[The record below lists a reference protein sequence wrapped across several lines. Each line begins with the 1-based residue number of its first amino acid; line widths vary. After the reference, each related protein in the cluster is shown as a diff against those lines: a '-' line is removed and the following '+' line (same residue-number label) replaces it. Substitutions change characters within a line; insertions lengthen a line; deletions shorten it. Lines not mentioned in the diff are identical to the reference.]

1 MNHLKKNVHALLNGV
16 FSALNRRLNEK
27 QSFGFMFVL
36 AAICNGLII
45 IAYGEFFK
53 NLEHLA
59 RSLLKTHPL
68 LLLTLAPLLFL
79 SAWYINTIKFPYS
92 GGSGIP
98 QILAATEIPPETTTG
113 SIFLRGVL
121 SIRSAIAKIVG
132 SLFVVLAGGAIGRE
146 GPSLHVSASIF
157 FLFHRALNK
166 IHKTLEYRT
175 WIITGAAAGLAAAF
189 NTPLGGIVYAV
200 EELGS
205 QYFTRVKNNLLLA
218 VIVSGI
224 ASQAI
229 LGSYLF
235 IGSPLTNAYD
245 IKLLLLVVLLAIL
258 CGLAGAIFGHAIY
271 YATILRKKIT
281 SRKTQILSVLVISF
295 VIYAI
300 AYQDSF
306 ALGGGKEYISS
317 LLFTDIHHSPV
328 TIPLRILNTFF
339 VYVTGVAGGIFAP
352 SLALGAGIGYQI
364 GHLLEVFMNFSNSNL
379 FILCGM
385 VSFLTGVT
393 RTPLTS
399 FILVMEMTD
408 RHASI
413 VPLMLAGFTSILV
426 ARLWHKEGFYELAVH
441 DYIKIMKE
449 DKNEHSI
456 SEPQRQ

>member
-1 MNHLKKNVHALLNGV
+1 MNHLREYLNTLFQKIFFV
-16 FSALNRRLNEK
+16 LNNRLNEK

-45 IAYGEFFK
+45 ISYGELFK
-53 NLEHLA
+53 SFEHIT
-59 RSLLKTHPL
+59 RSLLKTNPL
-68 LLLTLAPLLFL
+68 ALLCITPILFL
-79 SAWYINTIKFPYS
+79 TAWYINTKKFPFS

-98 QILAATEIPPETTTG
+98 QILAATEVPMETPKG
-113 SIFLRGVL
+113 NAFIRGVL
-121 SIRSAIAKIVG
+121 SIRSAVAKIVG
-132 SLFVVLAGGAIGRE
+132 SLLVVLGGGAIGRE

-157 FLFHRALNK
+157 FLFHRVLNR
-166 IHKTLEYRT
+166 IHKTLEYRA

-224 ASQAI
+224 ASQAL

-235 IGSPLTNAYD
+235 IGSPTTNAYD
-245 IKLLLLVVLLAIL
+245 MKLLLIVVVMASI

-271 YATILRKKIT
+271 FATKIRKKIR
-281 SRKTQILSVLVISF
+281 SKKLQIIFVMVLSIVIFS
-295 VIYAI
+295 I
-300 AYQDSF
+300 AYYDNF
-306 ALGGGKEYISS
+306 AIGGGKEYISS
-317 LLFTDIHHSPV
+317 LLFTDIQQSAT
-328 TIPLRILNTFF
+328 TIPLRFLNTFF
-339 VYVTGVAGGIFAP
+339 VYITGVAGGIFAP
-352 SLALGAGIGYQI
+352 SLALGAGIGYQL
-364 GHLLEVFMNFSNSNL
+364 GQFLEVMFNLSNSNL

-413 VPLMLAGFTSILV
+413 VPLMLSGFISILI
-426 ARLWHKEGFYELAVH
+426 AKLWHKEGFYELAVN
-441 DYIKIMKE
+441 DYVNTVR
-449 DKNEHSI
+449 D
-456 SEPQRQ
+456 

>member
-1 MNHLKKNVHALLNGV
+1 MDYLQKYLYTLLKSVFDTLNH
-16 FSALNRRLNEK
+16 RLNEK

-53 NLEHLA
+53 TLEHFA
-59 RSLLKTHPL
+59 QSLLKTNPL
-68 LLLTLAPLLFL
+68 FLLALAPLLFL

-98 QILAATEIPPETTTG
+98 QILATTKIPPDTVAG
-113 SIFLRGVL
+113 GMFLRGVL
-121 SIRSAIAKIVG
+121 SIRSAVAKIIG
-132 SLFVVLAGGAIGRE
+132 SLLVVLGGGAIGRE

-166 IHKTLEYRT
+166 IHKTLDYRS
-175 WIITGAAAGLAAAF
+175 WIIAGAAAGLAAAF

-205 QYFTRVKNNLLLA
+205 QYFTIVKNNLLLA

-224 ASQAI
+224 ASQTI

-235 IGSPLTNAYD
+235 IGSPQTNAYE
-245 IKLLLLVVLLAIL
+245 IKLLFLVILLAII
-258 CGLAGAIFGHAIY
+258 CGLAGAIFGQAIY
-271 YATILRKKIT
+271 YATKLRRKIK
-281 SRKTQILSVLVISF
+281 SRKIQILSVFALSIAIFS
-295 VIYAI
+295 I
-300 AYQDSF
+300 AYHDNF

-317 LLFTDIHHSPV
+317 LLFTDVHHSPL
-328 TIPLRILNTFF
+328 TIPLRMLNTFF
-339 VYVTGVAGGIFAP
+339 VYITGVAGGIFAP
-352 SLALGAGIGYQI
+352 SLALGAGLGYQI
-364 GHLLEVFMNFSNSNL
+364 GHLLELFMNFSNSNL

-413 VPLMLAGFTSILV
+413 VPLMLAGFISILV
-426 ARLWHKEGFYELAVH
+426 GRLWSKEGFYELAVN
-441 DYIKIMKE
+441 DYIKTMKE
-449 DKNEHSI
+449 NNNEPPI
-456 SEPQRQ
+456 TKPERQ

>member
-1 MNHLKKNVHALLNGV
+1 
-16 FSALNRRLNEK
+16 
-27 QSFGFMFVL
+27 

-45 IAYGEFFK
+45 ISYGELFK
-53 NLEHLA
+53 SFEHIT
-59 RSLLKTHPL
+59 RSLLKTNPL
-68 LLLTLAPLLFL
+68 ALLCITPILFL
-79 SAWYINTIKFPYS
+79 TAWYINTKKFPFS

-98 QILAATEIPPETTTG
+98 QILAATEVPMETPKG
-113 SIFLRGVL
+113 NAFIRGVL
-121 SIRSAIAKIVG
+121 SIRSAVAKIVG
-132 SLFVVLAGGAIGRE
+132 SLLVVLGGGAIGRE

-157 FLFHRALNK
+157 FLFHRVLNR
-166 IHKTLEYRT
+166 IHKTLEYRA

-224 ASQAI
+224 ASQAL

-235 IGSPLTNAYD
+235 IGSPTTNAYD
-245 IKLLLLVVLLAIL
+245 MKLLLIVVVMASI

-271 YATILRKKIT
+271 FATKIRKKIR
-281 SRKTQILSVLVISF
+281 SKKLQIIFVMVLSIVIFS
-295 VIYAI
+295 I
-300 AYQDSF
+300 AYYDNF
-306 ALGGGKEYISS
+306 AIGGGKEYISS
-317 LLFTDIHHSPV
+317 LLFTDIQQSAT
-328 TIPLRILNTFF
+328 TIPLRFLNTFF
-339 VYVTGVAGGIFAP
+339 VYITGVAGGIFAP
-352 SLALGAGIGYQI
+352 SLALGAGIGYQL
-364 GHLLEVFMNFSNSNL
+364 GQFLEVMFNLSNSNL

-413 VPLMLAGFTSILV
+413 VPLMLSGFISILI
-426 ARLWHKEGFYELAVH
+426 AKLWHKEGFYELAVN
-441 DYIKIMKE
+441 DYVNTVR
-449 DKNEHSI
+449 D
-456 SEPQRQ
+456 